1 MKTRILTLAALFLMT
16 ANIVSADNFRTFKM
30 SDRMGR
36 TFEVFTKIESN
47 IQETF
52 EFDTREIFEEV
63 KKQENN
69 QMIDITPFIKP
80 EREVKET
87 HPAIK

>member
-52 EFDTREIFEEV
+52 EFDTREVFEEV
-63 KKQENN
+63 KQENN

-87 HPAIK
+87 HPVIK